1 MANNFHPCPFCGGKA
16 ELIIIPSV
24 DGAENAGG
32 SYVGC
37 PSCGASSSVVFGEKQ
52 GLEERWNRRAARAP
66 EQGGEMRE
74 AIAFMKGAKWWEY
87 HSTKGTMWQSD
98 QALVAEEAA
107 RRYGYKLTH
116 DDMAR
121 ALLTRESSEPIL
133 EEHDR
138 WIDTDAI
145 PPKPAEKRGPEV
157 DALLWMAEHLMGSS
171 VAMTMRGWLAEY
183 RATGK
188 LVVRDADGTVKDSL
202 TVASKERQ

>member
-1 MANNFHPCPFCGGKA
+1 MD
-16 ELIIIPSV
+16 ELDAVMHSV
-24 DGAENAGG
+24 DKWFDEGDPRLKNNPAT
-32 SYVGC
+32 
-37 PSCGASSSVVFGEKQ
+37 
-52 GLEERWNRRAARAP
+52 RAADAREIALKAIEARAP

-116 DDMAR
+116 DDKAR
-121 ALLTRESSEPIL
+121 ALLARESSEPIL